1 VSRQL
6 NPPSST
12 AAPLEPPS
20 PATAGSESDAIFDGD
35 LARAIVDRLP
45 HGIAVIDGAREV
57 VALNP
62 MAREQLAGALERPDG
77 APTRCCDLFRCH
89 DPEGPLPR
97 DCLTL
102 LARAAAA
109 PLPEI
114 RVDLPSAAAGA
125 AAWVTVT
132 PLEQPQGHVL
142 VALRPGER
150 ADRRRRTEPHWT
162 GRPRLKVCTLGR
174 TRVESAE
181 GPIGGAWLEH
191 RAGQLLKLLVCERDR
206 TLTAEEIAEALWP
219 ATGRGAPATVRYVV
233 HVLRQRIEPTRSS
246 GDPSAFIVARNG
258 GYAVDRARVRV
269 DADEFEA
276 AVEAGLS
283 AFARGEGASAASESL
298 EEALRLYEGDFL
310 ADEPSAE
317 WAFLERERLRN
328 LASRA
333 LLAAGQLALDAGDP
347 DTAAVRV
354 ERAAELHPLDT
365 GIQRRLIALCLRR
378 ERESEAARRYQA
390 LRARLDRE
398 LGKPVE
404 FELAELI
411 AERGE
416 PLRLA

>member
-1 VSRQL
+1 MI
-6 NPPSST
+6 
-12 AAPLEPPS
+12 
-20 PATAGSESDAIFDGD
+20 DAE
-35 LARAIVDRLP
+35 
-45 HGIAVIDGAREV
+45 REV
-57 VALNP
+57 VALNA
-62 MAREQLAGALERPDG
+62 MARDQLSGALQQPDG
-77 APTRCCDLFRCH
+77 GPARCCDLFRCH

-97 DCLTL
+97 DCLSL
-102 LARAAAA
+102 LARAADA

-114 RVDLPSAAAGA
+114 RVDLPAAAAGD
-125 AAWVTVT
+125 AAWVTASR
-132 PLEQPQGHVL
+132 LERPHGYVV

-162 GRPRLKVCTLGR
+162 GRPQLKVCTLGR

-246 GDPSAFIVARNG
+246 GDPSAFIIARNG
-258 GYAVDRARVRV
+258 GYTIDRARVRV
-269 DADEFEA
+269 DADDFEA
-276 AVEAGLS
+276 AVDAGLA
-283 AFARGEGASAASESL
+283 AFRRGDSSAAEESL

-333 LLAAGQLALDAGDP
+333 LLASGQLALDAGDP
-347 DTAAVRV
+347 GAAAAQV
-354 ERAAELHPLDT
+354 ERAAQLHPLDT
-365 GIQRRLIALCLRR
+365 GIQRRLIALCLHRG
-378 ERESEAARRYQA
+378 RESEATRRYEA
-390 LRARLDRE
+390 LRSRLDRE
-398 LGKPVE
+398 LGSPVE
-404 FELAELI
+404 FDLAQLL

>member
-1 VSRQL
+1 M
-6 NPPSST
+6 
-12 AAPLEPPS
+12 
-20 PATAGSESDAIFDGD
+20 
-35 LARAIVDRLP
+35 
-45 HGIAVIDGAREV
+45 IDGEREV

-62 MAREQLAGALERPDG
+62 MAREQLAGALQQPDG
-77 APTRCCDLFRCH
+77 APARCCDLFRCH
-89 DPEGPLPR
+89 DPEGPLPG
-97 DCLTL
+97 DCLSM
-102 LARAAAA
+102 LARAGDA

-114 RVDLPSAAAGA
+114 RVDLPTAAAGE
-125 AAWVTVT
+125 AAWVTAT
-132 PLEQPQGHVL
+132 PLGQHGHVV

-219 ATGRGAPATVRYVV
+219 ASGRGAPATVRYVV

-258 GYAVDRARVRV
+258 GYAIDRARVLV
-269 DADEFEA
+269 DADDFEA
-276 AVEAGLS
+276 AAEAGLA
-283 AFARGEGASAASESL
+283 AFRRGEASAAWESL

-333 LLAAGQLALDAGDP
+333 LLAAGQLHLDAGDP
-347 DTAAVRV
+347 GAAAVHV
-354 ERAAELHPLDT
+354 ERAAQLHPLDT
-365 GIQRRLIALCLRR
+365 GVQRRLIALCLHRG
-378 ERESEAARRYQA
+378 RESEAARRYEA
-390 LRARLDRE
+390 LRAQLDRE
-398 LGKPVE
+398 LGRPVE
-404 FELAELI
+404 FDLSELR

>member
-1 VSRQL
+1 VSQQL

-12 AAPLEPPS
+12 PAHPEPPS
-20 PATAGSESDAIFDGD
+20 PATATSDSGGTFDGD
-35 LARAIVDRLP
+35 LAKAVLDRLP
-45 HGIAVIDGAREV
+45 HGIVVIDGTREV
-57 VALNP
+57 VALNA
-62 MAREQLAGALERPDG
+62 MAREQLAGALQQPDG
-77 APTRCCDLFRCH
+77 APARCCDLFRCH

-114 RVDLPSAAAGA
+114 RVDLPSAAAGD

-132 PLEQPQGHVL
+132 PLEQPQGHVV

-276 AVEAGLS
+276 AVEAGLG
-283 AFARGEGASAASESL
+283 AFARGEASAASESL

-310 ADEPSAE
+310 ADEPSAA

-347 DTAAVRV
+347 DAAAVRL

-378 ERESEAARRYQA
+378 ERESEAARRYEA
-390 LRARLDRE
+390 LRARLDCE

-404 FELAELI
+404 FELAELL

>member
-1 VSRQL
+1 MSQRL
-6 NPPSST
+6 NPST
-12 AAPLEPPS
+12 TTARGGPPS
-20 PATAGSESDAIFDGD
+20 PAAEAGEPGGITDGELAKAI
-35 LARAIVDRLP
+35 LDRLP
-45 HGIAVIDGAREV
+45 HGVAVIDPAREV
-57 VALNP
+57 VTLNA
-62 MAREQLAGALERPDG
+62 MAREQLEGALEQPDG
-77 APTRCCDLFRCH
+77 APARCCDLFRCH
-89 DPEGPLPR
+89 DPKGPLPR
-97 DCLTL
+97 DCLTE
-102 LARAAAA
+102 LARAADA

-114 RVDLPSAAAGA
+114 RIDLPSAAVGD
-125 AAWVTVT
+125 AAWVTAT
-132 PLEQPQGHVL
+132 PFEQPQGHVL

-269 DADEFEA
+269 DADEFAA
-276 AVEAGLS
+276 AVEAGLA
-283 AFARGEGASAASESL
+283 AFARGEASAASESL
-298 EEALRLYEGDFL
+298 EAGLRLYEGDFL

-317 WAFLERERLRN
+317 WAFVERERLRN
-328 LASRA
+328 LATRG

-347 DTAAVRV
+347 DAAAVRV

-365 GIQRRLIALCLRR
+365 GIQRRLIALCLLR
-378 ERESEAARRYQA
+378 ERESEAARRYDA

-398 LGKPVE
+398 LGKRVD
-404 FELAELI
+404 FELAELYV
-411 AERGE
+411 ERGE
-416 PLRLA
+416 PLRIA